1 MDSLTLAFQ
10 DRTDLK
16 KAAARR
22 LRASGRIP
30 AVVYGQGKSVSI
42 SVEEAEF
49 SLNFHRFGENT
60 IIQLK
65 DGKTSFDVLVRDY
78 QDDILT
84 GKIRHIDFYQVSST
98 KTLHAKI
105 PLHLAGTPAGVRE
118 GGLLEQLVHEVE
130 VECLPKDLP
139 HEIKVDV
146 SNLLVGQSIHAGDLA
161 GFAGVK
167 FLLNAD
173 TVVAHVIST
182 KTLNVEATPV
192 VEETA
197 ATDTAAPAP
206 EKKA

>member
-22 LRASGRIP
+22 LRASGRVP
-30 AVVYGQGKSVSI
+30 AVVYGQGKAVSI

-49 SLNFHRFGENT
+49 SQNFHRFGENT

-65 DGKTSFDVLVRDY
+65 NGKTAFDVLVRDY

-84 GKIRHIDFYQVSST
+84 GKIRHIDFYQVNSN
-98 KTLHAKI
+98 KTLHAKV

-146 SNLLVGQSIHAGDLA
+146 SKLAVGQSIHAGELA
-161 GFAGVK
+161 AVAGVK
-167 FLLNAD
+167 FLLNTD

-182 KTLNVEATPV
+182 KTLNVEAP
-192 VEETA
+192 A
-197 ATDTAAPAP
+197 AEAAPAAETAAPAP

>member
-16 KAAARR
+16 KAASRR

-30 AVVYGQGKSVSI
+30 AVVYGQGKSVLI
-42 SVEEAEF
+42 SVEESEF
-49 SLNFHRFGENT
+49 SQNFHRFGENT

-65 DGKTSFDVLVRDY
+65 NGKTALDVLVRDY

-84 GKIRHIDFYQVSST
+84 GKIRHIDFYQVNST
-98 KTLHAKI
+98 KTLHAKV
-105 PLHLAGTPAGVRE
+105 PLHLVGTPIGVRE

-146 SNLLVGQSIHAGDLA
+146 ASLAVGQSIHASEVNA
-161 GFAGVK
+161 ISGVK
-167 FLLNAD
+167 FLLNAE

-182 KTLNVEATPV
+182 KTLNVEAASAETVAP
-192 VEETA
+192 ETA
-197 ATDTAAPAP
+197 ATPA